1 VATFLRHPVRVRAD
15 RLIATLLLMQA
26 RGRVT
31 AAQVAAELEVSVR
44 TARRDLE
51 ALSTAGVPVYSAP
64 GRGGG
69 WSLVGGAR
77 TDLSGLTA
85 AEARDLFL
93 AAGTSVATAPQVQ
106 GALRKLAQALP
117 APLRE
122 GARAAGSA
130 VVVDPAGWGRR
141 AAPAAPEH
149 LSALQQAV
157 VDGVQ
162 VELGY
167 TGRGKPPSR
176 RTVGPLGLVA
186 KGGVWYLVA
195 GTASGV
201 RTFRVDR
208 VTDVIPTG
216 QPVQRPPDF
225 DLAAAWAESAGQVER
240 RRSGASVRARVDP
253 SALPRLRGLL
263 GARVAEGGTAPD
275 GRIEVE
281 LTGPSVRFVAAEVAG
296 FGRQLELLD
305 PPEARTALAALGQD
319 LAQLYGDGSEPGG
332 PAPDMTGSSAA
343 RAVGSAS

>member
-1 VATFLRHPVRVRAD
+1 VRAD

-31 AAQVAAELEVSVR
+31 AAQVAAELEISVR

-93 AAGTSVATAPQVQ
+93 AAGTAVATAPQVQ
-106 GALRKLAQALP
+106 AALRKLAQALP

-149 LSALQQAV
+149 LPALQRAV
-157 VDGVQ
+157 VDAVE

-176 RTVGPLGLVA
+176 RVVGPLGLVA

-195 GTASGV
+195 GTAGGV

-208 VTDVIPTG
+208 VTDVTPTG
-216 QPVQRPPDF
+216 QPVERPVDF
-225 DLAAAWAESAGQVER
+225 DLAAAWAESAGQVEA

-253 SALPRLRGLL
+253 SALPRLRRLL
-263 GARVAEGGTAPD
+263 GTRVAEGDIAPD
-275 GRIEVE
+275 GRIEVQ
-281 LTGPSVRFVAAEVAG
+281 LTGPSVRFVAVEVAG
-296 FGRQLELLD
+296 FGGQLELLD
-305 PPEARTALAALGQD
+305 PPEARTALASLGQELTELYGGAPEPGD
-319 LAQLYGDGSEPGG
+319 LAPDTAGSGG
-332 PAPDMTGSSAA
+332 A
-343 RAVGSAS
+343 RAVGSGS

>member
-1 VATFLRHPVRVRAD
+1 MRAD

-51 ALSTAGVPVYSAP
+51 ALSSAGVPVYSAA

-85 AEARDLFL
+85 TEARDLFL
-93 AAGTSVATAPQVQ
+93 AAGTSVASAPEVQ
-106 GALRKLAQALP
+106 AALRKLAQALP

-130 VVVDPAGWGRR
+130 VVVDPAAWGRR

-149 LSALQQAV
+149 LPALQQAV
-157 VDGVQ
+157 VDAIQ
-162 VELGY
+162 VELRY
-167 TGRGKPPSR
+167 TGRGKPPSCR
-176 RTVGPLGLVA
+176 VVGPLGLVA

-195 GTASGV
+195 GTADGV

-208 VTDVIPTG
+208 VTGVVPTG
-216 QPVQRPPDF
+216 EPVRRPPDF

-240 RRSGASVRARVDP
+240 RRRGVTVRALADP
-253 SALPRLRGLL
+253 SALPVLRGLL
-263 GARVAEGGTAPD
+263 GARITEGEPAAD
-275 GRIEVE
+275 GRIEVHVA
-281 LTGPSVRFVAAEVAG
+281 GASVRIVAAEVAG
-296 FGRQLELLD
+296 LGRRLELLD
-305 PPEARTALAALGQD
+305 PPEARTALAD
-319 LAQLYGDGSEPGG
+319 LAQELAGLYGGSREHGG
-332 PAPDMTGSSAA
+332 PLAESTGGGGT
-343 RAVGSAS
+343 RALGSGT